1 MGICGAMPD
10 VYAGVMHGYNEYDT
24 HNLALLTTEKSDT
37 RQWEKPHFFMGD
49 FTGNYSFRL
58 CILVTYY
65 LVALLNAP
73 SLLDA
78 TRHIKTH
85 LFNNKRI

>member
-1 MGICGAMPD
+1 MGICGVVPN

-49 FTGNYSFRL
+49 FTIIKLKKELYLILHVVKFVKVNNDQNVSSWQYLIILQGN
-58 CILVTYY
+58 T
-65 LVALLNAP
+65 
-73 SLLDA
+73 
-78 TRHIKTH
+78 
-85 LFNNKRI
+85 

>member
-49 FTGNYSFRL
+49 FTIIKLKKELYLILHVVKFVKVNNDQNVSSWQYLIILQGN
-58 CILVTYY
+58 T
-65 LVALLNAP
+65 
-73 SLLDA
+73 
-78 TRHIKTH
+78 
-85 LFNNKRI
+85 